1 VNDEKFY
8 MDVIDQIER
17 IRGKNNKN
25 WMDLLR
31 LAFRHAP
38 DEAAEIVS
46 GIYRDDQQI
55 SDLAKKLT
63 RKS

>member
-1 VNDEKFY
+1 MKDY
-8 MDVIDQIER
+8 MAVIDEIEA

-31 LAFRHAP
+31 LAFRLAP
-38 DEAAEIVS
+38 EEAAQIVAE
-46 GIYRDDQQI
+46 IYRDDQRI

-63 RKS
+63 DSSG